1 MDKQAFKQRMQNL
14 KSYRENN
21 PGKGYWDW
29 RNSLPDNLK
38 YTDDTEYDMVG
49 AYNSG
54 AQPTLEDDGSYHL
67 PTRVPSTGKVLK
79 SSIHPTYWK
88 GLAEDEKLGYHTYW
102 LPDGSTYTASKYDA
116 PIQAF
121 ADGGQNNTPIV
132 DSLNKE
138 QLARIET
145 RDGENQYERIMKNDK
160 SITESLLK
168 SGYYQFNAGELP
180 EVKIGPE
187 QLYAEL
193 NTYYPITSR
202 YPFTGHSEII
212 TPEKSSISLSGA
224 ARKYNLITNNCS
236 DATRCALENVF
247 GKKVNPIAFT
257 TPGDVRDFASENLNA
272 IKVKSYEPGTTTQ
285 LIPLTNQ
292 QAKQLEYEAYKA
304 YRVNNNLPVVDIETF
319 WKRYY
324 TKADSFQNGGEVD
337 EFQRKTRR
345 DIMQQSLVD
354 GRPNYNKMF
363 QNQNEYQKDFA
374 NYWYTERAKNPK
386 YSDQIGGD
394 KLGSVLS
401 NIDKATWKTPTEA
414 MRDNMVGQG
423 YNPTDAQINQQLN
436 ILKEKGTKGFANPKA
451 HSYTSLRPANTW
463 HEGVGHMVGDN
474 TPAILNASP
483 NVRISNPDSSY
494 EDYVNQANEKH
505 AQTWDFRGNNS
516 NLKDDQGNYYIDPN
530 RQLTP
535 EDISNMRSKGAKIP
549 EQWESLEDADI
560 SELTNT
566 FAYNMYQDPVQ
577 YMANGGEVGDPDDE
591 FTKAINTKLGR
602 TPDGRPL
609 QQGLK
614 PVFDLEDAANLTPV
628 GDALSARDV
637 YNAVTE
643 KDWTG
648 AGLAALGIL
657 PFIPSGLRQLKP
669 TARYIPSV
677 SRSREQDL
685 LNAAFDN
692 IKQKRE
698 YLSDVANERNRV
710 LESVNDYAHR
720 VRAEKADQ
728 MFGTNYSDTYK
739 LLSDLYEHKFF
750 SLPEVQGIDM
760 KEIGKMQAKD
770 QANKNFIKTG
780 IGAGPEDFDF
790 LVNPYRP
797 MAADEL
803 ARHELNHYTD
813 FIISRNRDTST
824 NNNMLK
830 QLEAS
835 LKKTNDVKDDY
846 FKLGTEQKA
855 YMNQLRTRMYND
867 KAISSLEEPVSTALI
882 KKYMDSLGDKDSIKR
897 AYKQHKS
904 LSAYTKWFNSIPL
917 LGIGAI
923 GVNKYFNNGIEQEK

>member
-337 EFQRKTRR
+337 EF
-345 DIMQQSLVD
+345 
-354 GRPNYNKMF
+354 
-363 QNQNEYQKDFA
+363 
-374 NYWYTERAKNPK
+374 
-386 YSDQIGGD
+386 
-394 KLGSVLS
+394 
-401 NIDKATWKTPTEA
+401 
-414 MRDNMVGQG
+414 
-423 YNPTDAQINQQLN
+423 
-436 ILKEKGTKGFANPKA
+436 
-451 HSYTSLRPANTW
+451 
-463 HEGVGHMVGDN
+463 
-474 TPAILNASP
+474 
-483 NVRISNPDSSY
+483 
-494 EDYVNQANEKH
+494 
-505 AQTWDFRGNNS
+505 
-516 NLKDDQGNYYIDPN
+516 
-530 RQLTP
+530 
-535 EDISNMRSKGAKIP
+535 
-549 EQWESLEDADI
+549 
-560 SELTNT
+560 
-566 FAYNMYQDPVQ
+566 
-577 YMANGGEVGDPDDE
+577 
-591 FTKAINTKLGR
+591 TKAINTKLGR
-602 TPDGRPL
+602 TPDGRPKE
-609 QQGLK
+609 QGLK
-614 PVFDLEDAANLTPV
+614 PVIDLKDAANITPI

-643 KDWTG
+643 RDWAG
-648 AGLAALGIL
+648 AGLAALGVL

-677 SRSREQDL
+677 SKSREQDL
-685 LNAAFDN
+685 LNVAFDN

-739 LLSDLYEHKFF
+739 LLSDLYEHRFF
-750 SLPEVQGIDM
+750 SLPEVQGLDM
-760 KEIGKMQAKD
+760 KEIGKMQAKK
-770 QANKNFIKTG
+770 QANKKFVETG

-797 MAADEL
+797 IAADEL

-813 FIISRNRDTST
+813 FIISRNRDTSI

-830 QLEAS
+830 QLESS
-835 LKKTNDVKDDY
+835 LRKTNDVKGDY
-846 FKLGTEQKA
+846 FKLGTKQKA

-867 KAISSLEEPVSTALI
+867 KAIDSLEEPVSTTLI
-882 KKYMDSLGDKDSIKR
+882 KKYMDSLDDKDSIKR

-904 LSAYTKWFNSIPL
+904 LSAYTKWFNYIPL

-923 GVNKYFNNGIEQEK
+923 GVNKYFNNGTEQEK